1 MVKRGGK
8 FAFLVQV
15 VAFLL
20 LILPSVSFCGDIMVQ
35 PGKFDHF
42 DIKIHQK
49 IAAGDK
55 VPVEITAVDSFNNI
69 IPNFNDSRREFTVS
83 VSGST
88 SLTPSTLSSSAFVK
102 GVAII
107 SLRDTVAESFTMT
120 IFENGNTIPL
130 QARDIQVFPGKL
142 ASLIVRG
149 PRAVPAGDK
158 FDVKMLA
165 VDSFGNTVSEQ
176 IYGRNINVL
185 FKGGAEPKI
194 IGESV
199 TDFKNGVGTITL
211 MSEKAGAFTIEVRDL
226 VTGGIGTSEWIEVV
240 NNTLASFKLM
250 SPKEIIAGEPFEI
263 SIAAIDTYSNV
274 VKNYASTGS
283 GVSVASSGNARPF
296 PSTISA
302 FEFING
308 HAKVTLRYDTTE
320 NTHDITL
327 TATEVNRKSHGVS
340 DPIRVVRQIPSKYEV
355 TNPESAIA
363 GQKFRIKVTV
373 YNQIGNPIK
382 NYNLMGPDVMLSTT
396 GSGKLTPTR
405 IPASEFVNGSTLVDV
420 QYNKSEAFSILAEP
434 VTPVKSTD
442 TSAIKLT
449 EKVETT
455 PRREPPAEQRKIE
468 TASARA
474 AKPAEKVEPAPRRET
489 PVEQRKIETTS
500 KTEIMRTPTI
510 AKTEIMRAPTP
521 AVSHETLPLD
531 ITGISIVES
540 KKNTVVSIHIP
551 GLAAATKLK
560 YSSRA
565 ITMDGKKW
573 IAIAISPAT
582 SKVLEPV
589 RFDSSSVGKVVIE
602 SGSETASSVLLKIEN
617 LQAAKFKIDRSDKS
631 LAVTLAR

>member
-42 DIKIHQK
+42 DIKIPQK

-69 IPNFNDSRREFTVS
+69 IPHFNDSRREFTVS

-88 SLTPSTLSSSAFVK
+88 TVTPSTLSSSAFAK
-102 GVAII
+102 GVAVI
-107 SLRDTVAESFTMT
+107 SLRDTTAESFTMT

-130 QARDIQVFPGKL
+130 QARDIHVVPGKL
-142 ASLIVRG
+142 ASLVVRG

-165 VDSFGNTVSEQ
+165 VDSFGNAVSEQ
-176 IYGRNINVL
+176 IYGKNINVL

-194 IGESV
+194 TGESV
-199 TDFKNGVGTITL
+199 ADFRNGVGTITL

-226 VTGGIGTSEWIEVV
+226 VTGSIGTSEWIEVV
-240 NNTLASFKLM
+240 NNTLASFKLLA
-250 SPKEIIAGEPFEI
+250 PKEIIAGEPFEI

-274 VKNYASTGS
+274 VKNYSSTGS
-283 GVSVASSGNARPF
+283 GVTVTSSGNARPF

-302 FEFING
+302 YEFING

-320 NTHDITL
+320 NTHDVTL
-327 TATEVNRKSHGVS
+327 TATEVNRKNHGAS
-340 DPIRVVRQIPSKYEV
+340 EPIKVMRQIPSKYEV

-382 NYNLMGPDVMLSTT
+382 NYNLLGPDVLLSTT

-420 QYNKSEAFSILAEP
+420 QYNKSEAFSIVAEP
-434 VTPVKSTD
+434 ATSVKSME
-442 TSAIKLT
+442 TSA
-449 EKVETT
+449 V
-455 PRREPPAEQRKIE
+455 
-468 TASARA
+468 
-474 AKPAEKVEPAPRRET
+474 KPAEKIEQAPRGE
-489 PVEQRKIETTS
+489 PSMVQKKIEATS
-500 KTEIMRTPTI
+500 KTEIMRTPT
-510 AKTEIMRAPTP
+510 AP
-521 AVSHETLPLD
+521 ASHESLPLD

-540 KKNTVVSIHIP
+540 KKNTVVSIHMP
-551 GLAAATKLK
+551 GLTASAKIK
-560 YSSRA
+560 YSARS

-573 IAIAISPAT
+573 IAIAISPAAN
-582 SKVLEPV
+582 KVLEPV
-589 RFDSSSVGKVVIE
+589 SFDSSNVGKVVIE
-602 SGSETASSVLLKIEN
+602 SGSETTRSVLLKIEN
-617 LQAAKFKIDRSDKS
+617 LKASKFKIQRNDKS
-631 LAVTLAR
+631 LAVSLAR